1 MSTVFSLSQ
10 LDWRVGSSSRF
21 CTVLS
26 QELTNEVHFSLLES
40 LETWKALQIREEI
53 QQGVNIMILPNIIS
67 AVVDLCRQGGRG
79 TPSRPPSPCLEDSMV
94 TFAQFCRK
102 DLAYHSVSA
111 VGNIFVAQQLTI
123 TLAIQPSSWG
133 WGCCLQRKLG
143 FSFFY
148 VFLECSWLRLPFL
161 PRVCCSLYSVQ
172 VVWFVQIKIKLFFTH
187 AFKT

>member
-1 MSTVFSLSQ
+1 MCWCSTVFSLSQ

-67 AVVDLCRQGGRG
+67 AVVDLCRQGG

-123 TLAIQPSSWG
+123 TLAIQPSSWVLPPS
-133 WGCCLQRKLG
+133 CLPSGSWAFL
-143 FSFFY
+143 SFMS
-148 VFLECSWLRLPFL
+148 SW
-161 PRVCCSLYSVQ
+161 SV
-172 VVWFVQIKIKLFFTH
+172 H
-187 AFKT
+187 G